1 MTEFKKERRAT
12 SRVYLKPDIA
22 TALLKHNNSSKE
34 MFAKILN
41 ISEGGFGLGIQRQS
55 DISISPGDSFIIE
68 DIVGKKELRNEKKII
83 VSVKWVLDYEGMG
96 SLGAGC
102 AFTDI
107 DSSYKEKILKFIDEN
122 LDKVY

>member
-1 MTEFKKERRAT
+1 MTDIKKERRAS

-34 MFAKILN
+34 IFAKILN

-55 DISISPGDSFIIE
+55 DLAICPGDNFIIE
-68 DIVGKKELRNEKKII
+68 DIVGKKELRNEKKIV

-102 AFTDI
+102 AFTDV
-107 DSSYKEKILKFIDEN
+107 DSSYKEKITRFIDEN
-122 LDKVY
+122 LDKTY